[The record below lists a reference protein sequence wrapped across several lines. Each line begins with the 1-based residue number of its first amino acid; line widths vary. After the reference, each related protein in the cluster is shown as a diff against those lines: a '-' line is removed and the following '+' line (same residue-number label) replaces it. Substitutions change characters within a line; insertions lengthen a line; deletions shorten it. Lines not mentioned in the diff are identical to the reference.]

1 MKNYDEIR
9 EEELIGTKDYS
20 DKKLNR
26 YIRMSKFVKY
36 VYCEKLFWMVSLIPL
51 FVIPFLF
58 HMSGVL
64 PITPII
70 ALIFVLTHFLYW
82 RFSGRKDV
90 RIMIDDIMP
99 EIDMTIKALE
109 EIREERNGNK

>member
-1 MKNYDEIR
+1 MKSREEIK
-9 EEELIGTKDYS
+9 EEELLTTKDFN
-20 DKKLNR
+20 DKKLRR
-26 YIRMSKFVKY
+26 YILLCKFIKRAY
-36 VYCEKLFWMVSLIPL
+36 SEQLFWMVSIIPL
-51 FVIPFLF
+51 FLIPFLF
-58 HMSGVL
+58 HISGVL

-70 ALIFVLTHFLYW
+70 ALIFVLVHFLYW